1 MESNQ
6 EMVEKLMNAQKVGE
20 MKADQI
26 PPKVEPHYTIP
37 VQGYEIL
44 MGNFQQL
51 VEITNILKT
60 AMSAEGKMAHPLLL
74 QVAQNMQMA
83 SKMMKKVE

>member
-1 MESNQ
+1 MEGNQ
-6 EMVEKLMNAQKVGE
+6 NIVNKLMNAQKVGE
-20 MKADQI
+20 MSAEEMPVNSD
-26 PPKVEPHYTIP
+26 PYYTIP